1 MSILSSV
8 GRIATRYSAARARYR
23 SERALLSL
31 PIELR
36 KDIGWPEIVIDA
48 QNSPRIGLASLTR
61 ADRRTVGI

>member
-1 MSILSSV
+1 MSILSPI
-8 GRIATRYSAARARYR
+8 GRMAARYAANRARYR

-48 QNSPRIGLASLTR
+48 QNGPRICR
-61 ADRRTVGI
+61 AP

>member
-8 GRIATRYSAARARYR
+8 GRIAARYSAARARYC

-36 KDIGWPEIVIDA
+36 KDIGWPQIVVDA
-48 QNSPRIGLASLTR
+48 QNSRRIAISLSEAR
-61 ADRRTVGI
+61 

>member
-8 GRIATRYSAARARYR
+8 GRIATRYSAARARYL

-48 QNSPRIGLASLTR
+48 QNSPRIGLAP
-61 ADRRTVGI
+61 

>member
-1 MSILSSV
+1 MFTLSSI
-8 GRIATRYSAARARYR
+8 GRITTRYMEARARYR

-48 QNSPRIGLASLTR
+48 QNGPCI
-61 ADRRTVGI
+61 RRES

>member
-8 GRIATRYSAARARYR
+8 SRMAAHYAANRARYR

-36 KDIGWPEIVIDA
+36 KDIGWPEIIDDA
-48 QNSPRIGLASLTR
+48 QNGPRICR
-61 ADRRTVGI
+61 AP

>member
-8 GRIATRYSAARARYR
+8 GRIANRYSAARARYR

-36 KDIGWPEIVIDA
+36 KDIGWPEIVVDA
-48 QNSPRIGLASLTR
+48 QNRPRIAISLTDAR
-61 ADRRTVGI
+61 